1 MNFNIEEHLPENFSN
16 ESKVWVYQSSRLLLI
31 NELLEIEDILKN
43 FVANWLSHGEKV
55 KGSVN
60 VFFGRFIV
68 FMADESET
76 QVGGCSTDSS
86 VRLIK
91 QLEQKYNT
99 DFFNR
104 QLLSFY
110 KNDKVE
116 QIPLNQFAYAF
127 NNGLINEETIFFD
140 NTVTTKKDLVERWMT
155 AVKLSWLY
163 KKTLTT

>member
-1 MNFNIEEHLPENFSN
+1 MNFNIEEHLPEDFSN
-16 ESKVWVYQSSRLLLI
+16 NSKVWVYQSSRLLLVS
-31 NELLEIEDILKN
+31 ELLEIEDILKD
-43 FVANWLSHGEKV
+43 FVAGWLSHGVKV

-60 VFFGRFIV
+60 IFFGRFIV
-68 FMADESET
+68 FMADESNT

-91 QLEQKYNT
+91 QLEQKFNT

-116 QIPLNQFAYAF
+116 QIPLNQFSYAF
-127 NNGLINEETIFFD
+127 TNGIINEDTLFFD
-140 NTVTTKKDLVERWMT
+140 NTVTNKKDLLENWMSP
-155 AVKLSWLY
+155 VKNTWLY
-163 KKTLTT
+163 KKVATV

>member
-16 ESKVWVYQSSRLLLI
+16 QSKVWVYQSSRLLLI
-31 NELLEIEDILKN
+31 NELLEIEDTLKE
-43 FVANWLSHGEKV
+43 FVASWLSHGDKV

-68 FMADESET
+68 FMADEKET

-91 QLEQKYNT
+91 QLQQKYNT

-116 QIPLNQFAYAF
+116 QIPLNQFTYAF

-140 NTVTTKKDLVERWMT
+140 NTVSNKKDLIEKWMT
-155 AVKLSWLY
+155 PIKNSWLY
-163 KKTLTT
+163 KKAITA

>member
-1 MNFNIEEHLPENFSN
+1 MNFKIEEHLPENFNN

-31 NELLEIEDILKN
+31 NELLEIEDILKD
-43 FVANWLSHGEKV
+43 FVAKWLSHGEKV
-55 KGSVN
+55 KGTVN

-91 QLEQKYNT
+91 QLEQKFNT

-116 QIPLNQFAYAF
+116 LIPLNQFAYAF
-127 NNGLINEETIFFD
+127 KNGLINEETIFFD
-140 NTVTTKKDLVERWMT
+140 NTVSTKKDLLTKWMT
-155 AVKLSWLY
+155 QVKSSWLY
-163 KKTLTT
+163 NKVATV

>member
-1 MNFNIEEHLPENFSN
+1 MNFNIEEHLPEDFSN
-16 ESKVWVYQSSRLLLI
+16 NSKVWVYQSSRLLLVS
-31 NELLEIEDILKN
+31 ELLEIEDILN
-43 FVANWLSHGEKV
+43 DFVAGWLSHGAKV

-60 VFFGRFIV
+60 IFFGRFIV
-68 FMADESET
+68 FMADESNT

-91 QLEQKYNT
+91 QLEQKFNT

-116 QIPLNQFAYAF
+116 QIPLNQFSYAF
-127 NNGLINEETIFFD
+127 TNGIINEDTLFFD
-140 NTVTTKKDLVERWMT
+140 NTVTNKKDLLENWMSP
-155 AVKLSWLY
+155 VKNTWLY
-163 KKTLTT
+163 KKVATV

>member
-1 MNFNIEEHLPENFSN
+1 MNFNIEEHLPEDFSN
-16 ESKVWVYQSSRLLLI
+16 NSKVWVYQSSRLLLVS
-31 NELLEIEDILKN
+31 ELLEIEDILKE
-43 FVANWLSHGEKV
+43 FVAGWLSHGVKV

-60 VFFGRFIV
+60 IFFGRFIV
-68 FMADESET
+68 FMADESNT

-91 QLEQKYNT
+91 QLEQKFNT

-116 QIPLNQFAYAF
+116 QIPLNQFSYAF
-127 NNGLINEETIFFD
+127 TNGIINEDTLFFD
-140 NTVTTKKDLVERWMT
+140 NTVTNKKDLLENWMSP
-155 AVKLSWLY
+155 VKNTWLY
-163 KKTLTT
+163 KKVATV

>member
-1 MNFNIEEHLPENFSN
+1 MKFNLEEHLSEGFSN
-16 ESKVWVYQSSRLLLI
+16 QSKVWVYQSSKILLI
-31 NELLEIEDILKN
+31 NELLEIEEVLKD
-43 FVANWLSHGEKV
+43 FVANWLSHGDAV

-60 VFFGRFIV
+60 VFFGRFVV
-68 FMADESET
+68 FMADDT
-76 QVGGCSTDSS
+76 QSKIGGCSTDSS

-91 QLEQKYNT
+91 ELEKKYNT

-127 NNGLINEETIFFD
+127 NNGLINEETLFFD
-140 NTVTTKKDLVERWMT
+140 NTVSTKKDLVERWMT
-155 AVKLSWLY
+155 PVKNSWLH
-163 KKTLTT
+163 KKLLTT

>member
-1 MNFNIEEHLPENFSN
+1 MNFNIEEHLPEGFSN
-16 ESKVWVYQSSRLLLI
+16 QSKVWVYQSSRLFLI
-31 NELLEIEDILKN
+31 NELLEIEDILKD
-43 FVANWLSHGEKV
+43 FVTKWLSHGEAV

-68 FMADESET
+68 FMADESQT

-91 QLEQKYNT
+91 ELEKKYNT

-116 QIPLNQFAYAF
+116 QIPLSQFTYAF
-127 NNGLINEETIFFD
+127 TNGIINEDSIFFD
-140 NTVTTKKDLVERWMT
+140 NTVSTKADLLARWMT
-155 AVKLSWLY
+155 PVKNTWLY
-163 KKTLTT
+163 KKVAVV

>member
-1 MNFNIEEHLPENFSN
+1 MNFKIEEHLPENFSN

-31 NELLEIEDILKN
+31 NELLEIEDILKD
-43 FVANWLSHGEKV
+43 FVAKWLSHGEKV
-55 KGSVN
+55 KGTVN

-91 QLEQKYNT
+91 QLEQKFNT

-116 QIPLNQFAYAF
+116 LIPLNQFAYAF
-127 NNGLINEETIFFD
+127 KNGLINKETIFFD
-140 NTVTTKKDLVERWMT
+140 NTVSTKKDLLTKWMT
-155 AVKLSWLY
+155 PVKSSWLY
-163 KKTLTT
+163 NKVATV